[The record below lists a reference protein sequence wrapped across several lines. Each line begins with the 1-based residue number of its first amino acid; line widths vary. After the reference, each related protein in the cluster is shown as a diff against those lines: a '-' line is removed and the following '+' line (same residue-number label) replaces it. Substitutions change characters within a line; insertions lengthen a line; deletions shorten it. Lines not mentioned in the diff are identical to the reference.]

1 MFIVTIEDVAMLVL
15 LGIGLIL
22 FIIGIIIELFR
33 GVFGKDDN
41 EEENK

>member
-1 MFIVTIEDVAMLVL
+1 MFIVTLEDVALLVL

-22 FIIGIIIELFR
+22 FIIGILIELFR

-41 EEENK
+41 EEVGE

>member
-1 MFIVTIEDVAMLVL
+1 MFIVTLEDVAMLVL

-33 GVFGKDDN
+33 DVFGKDDN